1 MEQKSDVQYRA
12 EKEYK
17 NSREKFSLL
26 LREIISN
33 AIHAVL
39 IRQSKEN
46 GFVPRINLEIDF
58 DEENEK
64 CSIVLTDNG
73 EGFTE
78 QNSDYFN
85 ALDKR
90 NEEKERFKF
99 HPLGQ
104 GRLAIVYFTDFAEYE
119 TVYKDKNGIL
129 KKRKISYP
137 PIIDNANAL
146 FTVDLFSD
154 EDAHEDDSYTKLMLE
169 ISRSQS
175 FSRAKTFFK
184 KHSDVSTLK
193 QWFVETFF
201 PFIVNN
207 ENLEIRISFNGNSE
221 NINRSDIESES
232 DVISFNITLFEE
244 TIEKKAE
251 FKLWLIKKEEKMHGE
266 NPVTCFA
273 RNLRAELSNRKLS
286 YSIDSDDGYHFYL
299 TSDYFDE
306 QVDTKGERIDISEV
320 EISLINSK
328 IDEIL
333 DEKFKTVIN
342 KNREETRQNLKK
354 FRKQYPS
361 LEAFVEDTA
370 LIQGKNIVRADE
382 IIKTA
387 IEEKSKIEK
396 KFWTQ
401 KDDVNATEKA
411 KENFTDSPECEKLLN
426 SSLQIYVKHRERVL
440 KHLHSLIQTFD
451 EEGNDKPELESTVH
465 ELFFK
470 RGTILGDETTNVN
483 HLHNLWILDDK
494 FTIFSSNFKAQS
506 TKQGQKASDIYI
518 WADDPEKTKQ
528 ILILELKSTTKAH
541 NAGNREEG
549 MIAQVKRYAQDFYQN
564 PKDILNWDI
573 DTNSVQYIGIILA
586 RKSDINKELSSNTV
600 SGDFEQVPFLSN
612 SYYKDE
618 KFSIGANNPTAR
630 KPIRIELYSFE
641 DIYELAYSRN
651 QVFFKLLKKEFN
663 VEDDNGVD

>member
-64 CSIVLTDNG
+64 CSVVLTDNG

-232 DVISFNITLFEE
+232 YVISFNITLFEE
-244 TIEKKAE
+244 TI
-251 FKLWLIKKEEKMHGE
+251 
-266 NPVTCFA
+266 
-273 RNLRAELSNRKLS
+273 
-286 YSIDSDDGYHFYL
+286 
-299 TSDYFDE
+299 
-306 QVDTKGERIDISEV
+306 
-320 EISLINSK
+320 
-328 IDEIL
+328 
-333 DEKFKTVIN
+333 
-342 KNREETRQNLKK
+342 
-354 FRKQYPS
+354 
-361 LEAFVEDTA
+361 
-370 LIQGKNIVRADE
+370 
-382 IIKTA
+382 
-387 IEEKSKIEK
+387 
-396 KFWTQ
+396 
-401 KDDVNATEKA
+401 
-411 KENFTDSPECEKLLN
+411 
-426 SSLQIYVKHRERVL
+426 
-440 KHLHSLIQTFD
+440 
-451 EEGNDKPELESTVH
+451 
-465 ELFFK
+465 
-470 RGTILGDETTNVN
+470 
-483 HLHNLWILDDK
+483 
-494 FTIFSSNFKAQS
+494 
-506 TKQGQKASDIYI
+506 
-518 WADDPEKTKQ
+518 
-528 ILILELKSTTKAH
+528 
-541 NAGNREEG
+541 
-549 MIAQVKRYAQDFYQN
+549 
-564 PKDILNWDI
+564 
-573 DTNSVQYIGIILA
+573 
-586 RKSDINKELSSNTV
+586 
-600 SGDFEQVPFLSN
+600 
-612 SYYKDE
+612 
-618 KFSIGANNPTAR
+618 
-630 KPIRIELYSFE
+630 
-641 DIYELAYSRN
+641 
-651 QVFFKLLKKEFN
+651 
-663 VEDDNGVD
+663 